1 MFKMQSVVVLLLGAG
16 SFQLGQTS
24 GCDIS
29 AIFNVPVSVQPGQD
43 DNPHPDDNGGQNGN
57 PGAGQE
63 LILTANLVGPTAAH
77 GSAKYR
83 ELGDRMR
90 LSVELEDAVAGSVHD
105 VVVNGNTIGQLTI
118 GSLGE
123 GELEFDTSVEPE
135 HMPWPASLSG
145 GLGAGD
151 TVAVGTASGVLMGS

>member
-1 MFKMQSVVVLLLGAG
+1 MFKMQSVVVLLLGA
-16 SFQLGQTS
+16 SSLQLGQTS

-29 AIFNVPVSVQPGQD
+29 AIFNVPVTVQPGLD

-63 LILTANLVGPTAAH
+63 LILTANLVGPAAVH
-77 GSAKYR
+77 GAAKYR

-90 LSVELEDAVAGSVHD
+90 LSVELEDAIAGSAHD

-118 GSLGE
+118 GALGK
-123 GELEFDTSVEPE
+123 GEIEFDTHVEPE
-135 HMPWPASLSG
+135 HAPWPASLAG
-145 GLGAGD
+145 GLSPGA
-151 TVAVGTASGVLMGS
+151 TVAVGNATGVLAGR